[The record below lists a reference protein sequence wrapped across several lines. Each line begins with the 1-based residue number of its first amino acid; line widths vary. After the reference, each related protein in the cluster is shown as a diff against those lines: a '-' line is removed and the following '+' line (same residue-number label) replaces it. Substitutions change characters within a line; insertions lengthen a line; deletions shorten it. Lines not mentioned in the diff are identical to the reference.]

1 MSGSDQ
7 PRATLQDVARLAGVS
22 RSTASLAFSGAGPV
36 SEATRAR
43 VMAASA
49 ELGYSGPD
57 PRARSLRQGRSG
69 VVGIVFDEGLLSAF
83 RDPVNVA
90 TLDGIATGLGDGS
103 NGLLLLT
110 ETGAVESSIASAA
123 IDAAVL
129 MGCSPVF
136 DRVVLELRR
145 RGVPVVSIEG
155 GPAGRSTAA
164 PAAPAASADARTPGL
179 VDAKPADAATPGL
192 VDAEPADVGRV
203 DAGLVGAREGGPQGE
218 PAIESGAGPD
228 GVPGGGS
235 TAGPGLV
242 DVALDNVEASEALAR
257 HLHGLGH
264 RRVGVLTLATDAER
278 ETGPVTPER
287 EAGMTTAV
295 TADRLRGVRR
305 VFPDAVAVSS
315 GFNSVEEAV
324 RGARLLL
331 APADPGDPQAT
342 LPGAT
347 DPGVAGRAQGGERP
361 TAVLAQSDLLAVGVL
376 QVAAELG
383 LRVPEDLSL
392 TGFDG
397 VPIEGLAGYDLTT
410 MVQPAGEKGREAGRA
425 VRALIAGEDVSS
437 VVFHCEFHLG
447 ATTAPPPA

>member
-1 MSGSDQ
+1 VSASDQ
-7 PRATLQDVARLAGVS
+7 ARATLLDVARLAGVS

-36 SEATRAR
+36 SEATRAK

-69 VVGIVFDEGLLSAF
+69 VVGIVFDETLLSAF

-90 TLDGIATGLGDGS
+90 TLDGIASGLGDGS

-110 ETGAVESSIASAA
+110 ETGAVESSIAAAA

-136 DRVVLELRR
+136 DRVVVELER

-155 GPAGRSTAA
+155 GAGARAAAGGSGSGGAGSRAAALGPGSGGAFEAGGADPVPAGAVG
-164 PAAPAASADARTPGL
+164 SAR
-179 VDAKPADAATPGL
+179 
-192 VDAEPADVGRV
+192 
-203 DAGLVGAREGGPQGE
+203 
-218 PAIESGAGPD
+218 
-228 GVPGGGS
+228 
-235 TAGPGLV
+235 V
-242 DVALDNVEASEALAR
+242 DVALDNVEASETLAR
-257 HLHGLGH
+257 HLHELGH
-264 RRVGVLTLATDAER
+264 RRVGVLSLATDPSR
-278 ETGPVTPER
+278 ETGLITPER
-287 EAGMTTAV
+287 EAVLTTTV
-295 TADRLRGVRR
+295 TADRLAGVRR

-315 GFNSVEEAV
+315 GWNSVDEAV
-324 RGARLLL
+324 RAARMLLGAS
-331 APADPGDPQAT
+331 
-342 LPGAT
+342 GALVS
-347 DPGVAGRAQGGERP
+347 GGGAQGAGGALGDRRP

-397 VPIEGLAGYDLTT
+397 VPIEGLAGHDLTT
-410 MVQPAGEKGREAGRA
+410 MVQPAAEKGREAGRA
-425 VRALIAGEDVSS
+425 VRALLAGEEVGS
-437 VVFHCEFHLG
+437 VVFRCTFHRG
-447 ATTAPPPA
+447 ATTAPPPRD

>member
-1 MSGSDQ
+1 MSASDQ
-7 PRATLQDVARLAGVS
+7 ARATLLDVARLAGVS

-36 SEATRAR
+36 SEATRAK

-69 VVGIVFDEGLLSAF
+69 VVGIVFDETLLSAF

-90 TLDGIATGLGDGS
+90 TLDGIASGLGDGS

-136 DRVVLELRR
+136 DRVVVELER

-155 GPAGRSTAA
+155 GA
-164 PAAPAASADARTPGL
+164 
-179 VDAKPADAATPGL
+179 
-192 VDAEPADVGRV
+192 
-203 DAGLVGAREGGPQGE
+203 GARAAAVGSGSGGLFEAGGADPV
-218 PAIESGAGPD
+218 PAVA
-228 GVPGGGS
+228 VGS
-235 TAGPGLV
+235 ARV
-242 DVALDNVEASEALAR
+242 DVALDNVEASETLAR
-257 HLHGLGH
+257 HLHDLGH
-264 RRVGVLTLATDAER
+264 RSVGVLSLATDPSR
-278 ETGPVTPER
+278 ETGLITPER
-287 EAGMTTAV
+287 EAALTTTV
-295 TADRLRGVRR
+295 TADRLAGVRR

-315 GFNSVEEAV
+315 GWNSVDEAV
-324 RGARLLL
+324 RAARMLLGAGGAR
-331 APADPGDPQAT
+331 
-342 LPGAT
+342 
-347 DPGVAGRAQGGERP
+347 VSGGEDGALGDRRP

-397 VPIEGLAGYDLTT
+397 VPIEGLAGHDLTT
-410 MVQPAGEKGREAGRA
+410 MVQPAAEKGREAGRA
-425 VRALIAGEDVSS
+425 VRALLAGEEVGS
-437 VVFHCEFHLG
+437 VVFRCTFHRG
-447 ATTAPPPA
+447 ATTAPPPRD

>member
-36 SEATRAR
+36 SESTRAR

-164 PAAPAASADARTPGL
+164 PGA
-179 VDAKPADAATPGL
+179 PADA
-192 VDAEPADVGRV
+192 
-203 DAGLVGAREGGPQGE
+203 
-218 PAIESGAGPD
+218 
-228 GVPGGGS
+228 
-235 TAGPGLV
+235 AGPGLV

-264 RRVGVLTLATDAER
+264 RRVGVLTLATDAAR

-331 APADPGDPQAT
+331 A
-342 LPGAT
+342 
-347 DPGVAGRAQGGERP
+347 QGGGRP

>member
-1 MSGSDQ
+1 VSASDQ
-7 PRATLQDVARLAGVS
+7 ARATLLDVARLAGVS

-36 SEATRAR
+36 SEATRAK

-69 VVGIVFDEGLLSAF
+69 VVGIVFDETLLSAF

-90 TLDGIATGLGDGS
+90 TLDGIASGLGDGS

-110 ETGAVESSIASAA
+110 ETGAVESSIAAAA

-136 DRVVLELRR
+136 DRVVVELER

-155 GPAGRSTAA
+155 GAGARAA
-164 PAAPAASADARTPGL
+164 VGGSGSGGAFEAGAGSRAAALGSGSGGSFEAGGADPVPAAAVGSAR
-179 VDAKPADAATPGL
+179 
-192 VDAEPADVGRV
+192 
-203 DAGLVGAREGGPQGE
+203 
-218 PAIESGAGPD
+218 
-228 GVPGGGS
+228 
-235 TAGPGLV
+235 V
-242 DVALDNVEASEALAR
+242 DVALDNVEASETLAR
-257 HLHGLGH
+257 HLHDLGH
-264 RRVGVLTLATDAER
+264 RRVGVLSLATDPSR
-278 ETGPVTPER
+278 ETGLITPER
-287 EAGMTTAV
+287 EAALTTTV
-295 TADRLRGVRR
+295 TADRLAGVRR

-315 GFNSVEEAV
+315 GWNSVDEAV
-324 RGARLLL
+324 RAARMLLGAG
-331 APADPGDPQAT
+331 GDD
-342 LPGAT
+342 GS
-347 DPGVAGRAQGGERP
+347 GAQGAGGALGDRRP

-397 VPIEGLAGYDLTT
+397 VPIEGLAGHDLTT
-410 MVQPAGEKGREAGRA
+410 MVQPAAEKGREAGRA
-425 VRALIAGEDVSS
+425 VRALLAGEEVGS
-437 VVFHCEFHLG
+437 VVFRCTFHRG
-447 ATTAPPPA
+447 ATTAPPPPRD